1 MSVNSWPISFLPV
14 ASPHLGNMT
23 WASSANR
30 SRMLPPVEVTP
41 ALSKAL
47 RYSSATDLR
56 CSSVIVWVAMA
67 MRSSLCGG
75 RAARSGRGR
84 GQLVRL
90 PDRFTIGRLCGP
102 VREGDDRA
110 QGGPAGP
117 VGLGG
122 RGGDAVADAVET
134 RDRRAGVVE
143 DLRIGVG
150 AWAALGVES
159 APGDQAGVVG
169 PSAADRPHRRVGPAR
184 LLLDRSVEQQ
194 LHRLLPTVE
203 VLVHAAFGEAVEP
216 RDRLPQGGDEP

>member
-1 MSVNSWPISFLPV
+1 MSPKRRPMDSLPS
-14 ASPHLGNMT
+14 AIPHFGKYT

-56 CSSVIVWVAMA
+56 CSSVMVWIAMA
-67 MRSSLCGG
+67 MRNSLCGG
-75 RAARSGRGR
+75 WAASSGRGR

-117 VGLGG
+117 VRLSG
-122 RGGDAVADAVET
+122 RGGDAVADAVEA
-134 RDRRAGVVE
+134 RDRRPCVVE
-143 DLRIGVG
+143 D
-150 AWAALGVES
+150 
-159 APGDQAGVVG
+159 
-169 PSAADRPHRRVGPAR
+169 
-184 LLLDRSVEQQ
+184 
-194 LHRLLPTVE
+194 
-203 VLVHAAFGEAVEP
+203 
-216 RDRLPQGGDEP
+216 